1 MIFNF
6 YSYNLNNSDFIKLS
20 PKMAPISIREKLE
33 LIENEIVIEYLK
45 KQENS
50 PGIKTLG
57 NEMKRNTKICGAFD
71 KITNDD
77 KKLVK
82 LTHHFTAYINTIISE
97 LSSWKKSDL
106 FLFCLENEFRKVSRL
121 VDNSS
126 RDSNYIKKQF
136 DSLSSYFI
144 PKQNLNCTLYI
155 IEMTYFS
162 NYDVYENHSYSKL
175 IRRKHE
181 RQSV

>member
-6 YSYNLNNSDFIKLS
+6 YSYNLNTSDFKELN
-20 PKMAPISIREKLE
+20 PNMVPISIREKLE
-33 LIENEIVIEYLK
+33 LIESEIVKEYLK
-45 KQENS
+45 KQEHS

-57 NEMKRNTKICGAFD
+57 NEIKRNRKICDAFD
-71 KITNDD
+71 NTTNDD

-106 FLFCLENEFRKVSRL
+106 FLFCLENGFRKVSHL
-121 VDNSS
+121 VDSSS
-126 RDSNYIKKQF
+126 RDSNYIKTQL
-136 DSLSSYFI
+136 DTLSSYFI
-144 PKQNLNCTLYI
+144 PKQNFNCTVYV

-162 NYDVYENHSYSKL
+162 NYDVVENHSYSKL

-181 RQSV
+181 R

>member
-6 YSYNLNNSDFIKLS
+6 YSYNLNNSNFEELS
-20 PKMAPISIREKLE
+20 SKMVPISIREKLE

-57 NEMKRNTKICGAFD
+57 NEMKHNAKICGAFD
-71 KITNDD
+71 NTTNDD

-106 FLFCLENEFRKVSRL
+106 FLFCLENEFRKVSHL
-121 VDNSS
+121 VDSSS
-126 RDSNYIKKQF
+126 RDSNYIKNQL
-136 DSLSSYFI
+136 DTLSSYFI
-144 PKQNLNCTLYI
+144 PKQNLNCTVYV

-162 NYDVYENHSYSKL
+162 NYDVEENHSYSKL
-175 IRRKHE
+175 IRRNHE
-181 RQSV
+181 RQSI